1 MLSSPSTKNN
11 ARLGSRD
18 RKRLPNC
25 EWTTSTC
32 ESPKSSE
39 GVAGGINRFIYVYE
53 MTSSSFRYQH
63 SAEILSPYFHSLYM
77 PHALPQAIPPCPE
90 GRTPIPRRELS
101 QIPRAYQKAF
111 SHSLRLSNT
120 DTSMDR
126 SRGCGG
132 GGGIPDKLKSSPFYH
147 RFSSVL
153 NLVSCG
159 SCSCGSRRIS
169 WPVSGTL
176 LRRISWRSSRGLFF
190 VFGRWRH
197 TKNYYAVYLTV
208 FPFWLIGGALVLWWI
223 LRLLIIVLVFF
234 IGSDLLAGYSSNL
247 RTKLQ
252 DNSGTA
258 VLREGIKR

>member
-132 GGGIPDKLKSSPFYH
+132 GGEFQ
-147 RFSSVL
+147 
-153 NLVSCG
+153 
-159 SCSCGSRRIS
+159 IS
-169 WPVSGTL
+169 WKA
-176 LRRISWRSSRGLFF
+176 LRFI
-190 VFGRWRH
+190 
-197 TKNYYAVYLTV
+197 
-208 FPFWLIGGALVLWWI
+208 IALVQCWI
-223 LRLLIIVLVFF
+223 WSRAVHVRVVPVESLGLSLGLYWGELVEEVPEDCSSFLEGGDTLKITTQF
-234 IGSDLLAGYSSNL
+234 IRPCFHSD
-247 RTKLQ
+247 
-252 DNSGTA
+252 
-258 VLREGIKR
+258 